1 MAQDRIASLE
11 IDLQRVQSSTESSQ
25 SSWIRE
31 KTRLVAEYTHQIQQL
46 TAEKDALEQDAQ
58 RQIQQKVQEMNKKWE
73 ASVQNLKGH
82 EMELMRQQWE
92 SDHART
98 LIEQQKKCQRDIES
112 VRSEERTLA
121 AQEMESLRSAFMPM

>member
-1 MAQDRIASLE
+1 MLRKRAEASELSIRKDLQMAQDRSASLE

-58 RQIQQKVQEMNKKWE
+58 RQIQQKVQEMN
-73 ASVQNLKGH
+73 
-82 EMELMRQQWE
+82 
-92 SDHART
+92 
-98 LIEQQKKCQRDIES
+98 QK
-112 VRSEERTLA
+112 
-121 AQEMESLRSAFMPM
+121 MGSLRVKFERPRDGTHASTMGK